1 MLAIFKGVNKIKWAK
16 VDRIRDRENKK
27 IKDER
32 SNCKEETDTERW
44 TDKNNKKLEQNGYGI
59 ENKNNE
65 RSKKPI
71 KFKIQ
76 LCRKL

>member
-1 MLAIFKGVNKIKWAK
+1 MLALFKGVNKIKWAK
-16 VDRIRDRENKK
+16 VSRIRENKK

-32 SNCKEETDTERW
+32 INNKEKTNTERW
-44 TDKNNKKLEQNGYGI
+44 SDKNNKKLEQGGPGI

-65 RSKKPI
+65 RSQKSI

-76 LCRKL
+76 LCLKL

>member
-16 VDRIRDRENKK
+16 VGRIRENKK

-32 SNCKEETDTERW
+32 INNKEKTNTEGW
-44 TDKNNKKLEQNGYGI
+44 SDKNNKKLEQGGPGI

-65 RSKKPI
+65 RSQKSI

-76 LCRKL
+76 LCLKL

>member
-32 SNCKEETDTERW
+32 SNCKEKTDTER
-44 TDKNNKKLEQNGYGI
+44 
-59 ENKNNE
+59 
-65 RSKKPI
+65 
-71 KFKIQ
+71 
-76 LCRKL
+76 